1 MANQYDITL
10 ETRLAI
16 IKRWEETRGCWPKVT
31 ASQIAAEL
39 GVYRDTALR
48 TIKNAEAVKK
58 AASVTRGSV
67 AASPSPHIAASK
79 GGHVVLVIPDM
90 HHPFAHPDTLAF
102 LKAVRDKYSPTK
114 FVCLGDEIDA
124 CAFSKYPKDP
134 DGLAPGLEIT
144 RAREALIPFYLEF
157 PEMLICESNHTVR
170 PWKMA
175 FQSGLPASFLPT
187 YATFLN
193 APDGWQWAHNHVID
207 GVRYIHGEGRS
218 GFNAHIQFM
227 RGYKQS
233 VVIGHIHSYAAVSH
247 EGGLFAVN
255 SGCLIDKQAYC
266 FKYAK
271 NMPIEISLGCSIVH
285 KGKRAEFIPLICDD
299 AGRWVGEL

>member
-1 MANQYDITL
+1 MAIDPKIKQEVIDLWNRGQKLSPPITL
-10 ETRLAI
+10 
-16 IKRWEETRGCWPKVT
+16 
-31 ASQIAAEL
+31 AEI
-39 GVYRDTALR
+39 GKHFGMRIPS
-48 TIKNAEAVKK
+48 IKNILENGGKHIDRCNQIKQLIYNIPSKEYTAQAE
-58 AASVTRGSV
+58 SSG
-67 AASPSPHIAASK
+67 HI
-79 GGHVVLVIPDM
+79 VLVIPDM
-90 HHPFAHPDTLAF
+90 HHPFAHPDALAF
-102 LKAVRDKYSPTK
+102 LKAVVAKYAPTR

-157 PEMLICESNHTVR
+157 PEMLVCESNHTVR

-175 FQSGLPASFLPT
+175 FQQGLPSSFLPT
-187 YATFLN
+187 YATFLH
-193 APDGWQWAHNHVID
+193 APDGWVWKHSHEID
-207 GVRYIHGEGRS
+207 GVKYIHGEGRS

-255 SGCLIDKQAYC
+255 SGCLIDTGAYC

-271 NMPIEISLGCSIVH
+271 NMPIAVSIGCSIVH
-285 KGKRAEFIPLICDD
+285 HGKRAEFIPLHADSG
-299 AGRWVGEL
+299 GRWTGEL

>member
-1 MANQYDITL
+1 MTGAPHTSETILEVLGKLQNGAPLGPLAKHYGIARSTL
-10 ETRLAI
+10 RRWRENPDYYLNLCAQRDRGMEIVTGVEKKRVTSARASHIVLA
-16 IKRWEETRGCWPKVT
+16 
-31 ASQIAAEL
+31 
-39 GVYRDTALR
+39 
-48 TIKNAEAVKK
+48 
-58 AASVTRGSV
+58 
-67 AASPSPHIAASK
+67 
-79 GGHVVLVIPDM
+79 IPDM
-90 HHPFAHPDTLAF
+90 HHPFAHPDALTF
-102 LKAVRDKYSPTK
+102 LRAVKQRYAPTK

-157 PEMLICESNHTVR
+157 PEMLVCESNHTVR

-175 FQSGLPASFLPT
+175 FQQGLPASFLPT
-187 YATFLN
+187 YSTFLH
-193 APDGWQWAHNHVID
+193 APDGWRWAHHHEID

-218 GFNAHIQFM
+218 GFNAHIHFM

-255 SGCLIDKQAYC
+255 SGCLIDATAYC

-271 NMPIEISLGCSIVH
+271 NMPIPVNLGCSIIYH
-285 KGKRAEFIPLICDD
+285 GKSAQFIPMVTD
-299 AGRWVGEL
+299 ANNRWTGAL

>member
-1 MANQYDITL
+1 MANQTTVNH
-10 ETRLAI
+10 ETRVAI
-16 IKRWEETRGCWPKVT
+16 IKRWDETRGAYPRVT
-31 ASQIAAEL
+31 TVEIAQEF
-39 GVYRDTALR
+39 GVHKDTVRRCIDRRD
-48 TIKNAEAVKK
+48 AVLKREGITVK
-58 AASVTRGSV
+58 PMLPAQVISAAVSS
-67 AASPSPHIAASK
+67 
-79 GGHVVLVIPDM
+79 HVVMAIPDM

-102 LKAVRDKYSPTK
+102 LQAVKRKYSPTK
-114 FVCLGDEIDA
+114 YICLGDEIDA

-134 DGLAPGLEIT
+134 DGLAAGLEIT
-144 RAREALIPFYLEF
+144 KAREALIPFYIEF
-157 PEMLICESNHTVR
+157 PEMLVCESNHTVR

-175 FQSGLPASFLPT
+175 FQSGLPASFLPS

-193 APDGWQWAHNHVID
+193 APDGWQWAHSHVID

-218 GFNAHIQFM
+218 GFNAHVHFM

-255 SGCLIDKQAYC
+255 SGCLIDKQAFC

-271 NMPIEISLGCSIVH
+271 NMPIDVNLGCTIIH
-285 KGKRAEFIPLICDD
+285 HGKRAEFIPMICD
-299 AGRWVGEL
+299 ASGRWCGEL